1 MPNLTNVTLTE
12 KAFDYKNDVTLKGS
26 PHFILLSRLDIGALA
41 SIPGFPKHNPNANV
55 CSLDDLLTLD
65 SDVTE
70 VIFNYRPL
78 NSPSFTVLDLS
89 RFKSVRRIVIGDE
102 SFMYVNEVNMTRLSQ
117 LESVEIGMNSFT
129 QHKNSSGNDPN
140 RHFYLKNCPKLKS
153 LKMGRF
159 SFSDYT
165 VCEIENVDALEMI
178 EMGELN
184 EESTNFL
191 FASLELK
198 SILIHSE

>member
-1 MPNLTNVTLTE
+1 M
-12 KAFDYKNDVTLKGS
+12 
-26 PHFILLSRLDIGALA
+26 
-41 SIPGFPKHNPNANV
+41 
-55 CSLDDLLTLD
+55 
-65 SDVTE
+65 
-70 VIFNYRPL
+70 
-78 NSPSFTVLDLS
+78 
-89 RFKSVRRIVIGDE
+89 IGDE